1 MIILL
6 FCLFVLKKSL
16 PARLPAKK
24 KINNRYGY
32 YDVAGSAFR
41 INFFHYSKTLSKQ
54 NIKKIN
60 QLQPSPNFY
69 ISLIFLQWLSLL
81 GALRLAVLALVLLM
95 FIALQINHS
104 YNITI
109 APPPAFFFVY
119 NPVHSQERVIHT
131 QFLYI

>member
-1 MIILL
+1 MGITTWRALLSALIFFII
-6 FCLFVLKKSL
+6 
-16 PARLPAKK
+16 PR
-24 KINNRYGY
+24 
-32 YDVAGSAFR
+32 
-41 INFFHYSKTLSKQ
+41 HYPNKTKQ
-54 NIKKIN
+54 KIN

-81 GALRLAVLALVLLM
+81 GALILAVLALVLLM
-95 FIALQINHS
+95 FIPLQINHS